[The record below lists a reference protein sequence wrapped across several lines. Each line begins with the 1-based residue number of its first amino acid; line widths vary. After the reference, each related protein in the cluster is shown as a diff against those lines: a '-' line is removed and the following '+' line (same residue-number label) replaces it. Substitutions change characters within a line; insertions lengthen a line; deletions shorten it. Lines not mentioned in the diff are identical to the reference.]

1 MNKDKENR
9 ESNIDMETAAQ
20 LLHDLGE
27 VDESFIEKAADTD
40 IAVTTGGR
48 RISWVGVFAAAA
60 AVFVGVMVVKN
71 IPEKSSDPFAPAL
84 TDISVTEP
92 AVSEADG
99 SVTDVSS
106 DKSKAPVV
114 TVIETVISEMPGA
127 SEKAN
132 VSETSAEDKKVSE
145 DVSASV
151 TEAVS
156 EKNEN
161 TDSTAYPYPEDIK
174 ADHAKVTKNSDGTL
188 RVTLDNGRFAIT
200 LPSYWEGHFVITE
213 NMFCSKIS
221 YNNSHSGKL
230 FSYHIGNFSNEEELF
245 DTGGFRNIPE
255 WISLRGASG
264 DRYLQTVRVSDV
276 QYNEEDEAESAEYR
290 SLENDD
296 MFRALSNTE
305 SLSEE
310 SGRMEKIMH
319 LPDSEYFKAHIER
332 PYNYQT
338 EEQRAGEAINYTSY
352 DDDYVLNGASKE
364 GNEYWPLEE
373 GWNVTVKRAV
383 QNEDGLFYD
392 CYDSED
398 GDYYKWVSAYD
409 ISFELA
415 SGH

>member
-1 MNKDKENR
+1 MNKDKENMER
-9 ESNIDMETAAQ
+9 KNTDIETAAQ
-20 LLHDLGE
+20 LLRDFGE

-71 IPEKSSDPFAPAL
+71 IPEKNSDPFAPAL

-92 AVSEADG
+92 AVSESDG
-99 SVTDVSS
+99 SVTE
-106 DKSKAPVV
+106 PVV
-114 TVIETVISEMPGA
+114 TVIETVLSEMPGV
-127 SEKAN
+127 SGEAN
-132 VSETSAEDKKVSE
+132 VLETSAEEKKVSE
-145 DVSASV
+145 DVTSTV

-156 EKNEN
+156 EKTEN
-161 TDSTAYPYPEDIK
+161 TDSTAYPYPEDIM

-213 NMFCSKIS
+213 NMFCAKIA
-221 YNNSHSGKL
+221 YNNSHDGKL
-230 FSYHIGNFSNEEELF
+230 FSYQIGNFSDEEELH
-245 DTGGFRNIPE
+245 GAGFRNIPE
-255 WISLRGASG
+255 WASLRGASG
-264 DRYLQTVRVSDV
+264 DRYLQTVRVSDMR
-276 QYNEEDEAESAEYR
+276 YNEENEAESAEYR

-310 SGRMEKIMH
+310 SGKMEKIMH

-352 DDDYVLNGASKE
+352 DDAYVLNGASKE

-383 QNEDGLFYD
+383 QNNDGLFYD
-392 CYDSED
+392 CYDSDD
-398 GDYYKWVSAYD
+398 GEHYKWVPVKD
-409 ISFELA
+409 ITFDNA